1 MFSQANTFLTTTT
14 DSDKQRHIYS
24 NLIQINA
31 DCVGLVP

>member
-1 MFSQANTFLTTTT
+1 MFSQANTLLTTTT

-24 NLIQINA
+24 NLIQISA